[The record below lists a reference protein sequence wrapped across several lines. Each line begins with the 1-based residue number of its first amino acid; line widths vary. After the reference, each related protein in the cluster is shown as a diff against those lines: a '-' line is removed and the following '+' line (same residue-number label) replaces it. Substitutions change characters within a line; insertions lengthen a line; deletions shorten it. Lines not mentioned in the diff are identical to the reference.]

1 MLIKIIY
8 IFLTLSLNCIF
19 VYGQLADQKSSFAF
33 VIDDTGSMQD
43 DIDQVKSKTELI
55 FDKIVASGT
64 SSIGN
69 VVLVTFN
76 DPGVRPALITT
87 DVNTFKTT
95 LYSIVADG
103 GADCPEMAMTGI
115 EVALSNTLPRSYI
128 YVFTDASAKD
138 YEKFPKIKRMAQK
151 QGSQIVF
158 LLTGEC
164 NPFYESDP
172 GYKVYHDLASA
183 TSGQVFHVDKGEI
196 GQVLDFVGK
205 TLDQRRAVLAT
216 AVLPPGYDKTLS
228 FPADKEIDDI
238 HIAVSG
244 LKPKAEVLKPD
255 GSDAKTTDIFKNIGV
270 EKLGSGN
277 FTAKVGSETS
287 TSVVITGA
295 TAINFQ
301 HGFTGFKPTSIK
313 TTVTRPIAGKP
324 SFLAIELSSKAK
336 DVKLNEVEL
345 LDLDDNVISV
355 RPLKEVGKDFY
366 VAEKELPPTS
376 IFRIAVK
383 GYNTK
388 TKEPIKR
395 LSFTPIEPQTPSTE
409 EIAEK
414 RAPTVTLIG
423 DPTREVPYGE
433 PLQVQCKINAY
444 PAPKVQWVDEK
455 TGLTISE
462 MAVEEE
468 LPYDYISILDLEQV
482 KINTSYQCRA
492 SNEVGQD
499 DTTVTVRPIDRF
511 VALNVSKDTSIDYD
525 DEGKL
530 YCIIDANPPAQI
542 TWYLNGDLLDNDEN
556 LEKSEDGSVLNIIY
570 MKPKF
575 EGKYNCEARNELKR
589 EIYYINLVMTGTAV
603 PKIDDSVNQVN
614 VTRKENATISCK
626 VIEGIPQ
633 PGIRWSFKH
642 RYAQEFVVLDSYSDI
657 LEISSTDINAA
668 GTYKCEAFNLFGK
681 AEHEIELVVKYPPKI
696 TSKRHTIKTKSGE
709 YVYLTCQVDGMPR
722 PNVKWTFNGIE
733 IKKSLRQRIYR
744 DNMLGMKVSIKDS
757 GTYNCTAVNELG
769 SDTKIVNLTIYDPV
783 RITPPI
789 KSTLK
794 TKVGSTIVL
803 PCEAFGHPTPSIKWV
818 FIKEHDHSELLRPS
832 DPSGSL
838 QVSRVQLEQSGQY
851 LCIAENIG
859 GSSNI
864 TYTLQVLAPPHIVK
878 SSVSKSI
885 TAVVNDLILTLP
897 CEAKGNPK
905 PTIIWTKDELRIPSG
920 TYWHDIKD
928 DGTLVIKNVD
938 DITQG
943 RYVCIAENS
952 LGTDTDYFDVL
963 VQNYPDASE
972 KRGVLDVQL
981 GRSTKIYCDIPHTST
996 DRLTWYKD
1004 SILIATGEL
1013 YLNDINMGDNGL
1025 YTCRV
1030 NTFSGATSASKMVN
1044 VGFPPYFNEA
1054 ASEVIY
1060 YVADAEAYLSCLA
1073 TGVPTPTVTWLHN
1086 DIPIEF
1092 TEMAYR
1098 FYMSSNDLGRFSC
1111 TVSNSYGTIS
1121 RDFNIISQCSFKA
1134 EMNPD
1139 SPTVSVL
1146 DARDTTKPDDVIVNI
1161 PVGEEIIIYC
1171 IKGFEIFP
1179 GTELK
1184 ATCVQDTMLKIGDKE
1199 IKYNDIKCRKDVT
1212 PITKPTGKRCSP
1224 TKRDTETIKVGI
1236 ETDGKFDEVFEIC
1249 YDKFN
1254 SIPIYSTHKINRS
1267 LAGVEPT
1274 DVNWYDNDLV
1284 RYNYDELYDCTNQ
1297 MYHINAI
1304 RPLARGLECCFTKRK
1319 LVNPQDVSP
1328 GVSQI
1333 ATYSNLNIVPHWST
1347 CGTKNWDDIEMRI
1360 RILAKPLNRNLIVRT
1375 GTSGQLQFPTTSLRM
1390 QNIFIHDRSN
1400 KRQPVPK
1407 FLWKV
1412 VQDEFS
1418 RSSLAI
1424 IQVNVPD
1431 LKLSEALSYVVCKD
1445 ICNLVEWMKSPV
1457 WRDVKYG
1464 FTYCCTIKE
1473 FETAFGL
1480 EGQFS
1485 IGLEGIFSDTLI
1497 IPDTGRV

>member
-255 GSDAKTTDIFKNIGV
+255 GSDAKTTDIFKNSKTLVVGV

-626 VIEGIPQ
+626 
-633 PGIRWSFKH
+633 
-642 RYAQEFVVLDSYSDI
+642 
-657 LEISSTDINAA
+657 
-668 GTYKCEAFNLFGK
+668 
-681 AEHEIELVVKYPPKI
+681 
-696 TSKRHTIKTKSGE
+696 
-709 YVYLTCQVDGMPR
+709 
-722 PNVKWTFNGIE
+722 
-733 IKKSLRQRIYR
+733 
-744 DNMLGMKVSIKDS
+744 MKVSIKDS